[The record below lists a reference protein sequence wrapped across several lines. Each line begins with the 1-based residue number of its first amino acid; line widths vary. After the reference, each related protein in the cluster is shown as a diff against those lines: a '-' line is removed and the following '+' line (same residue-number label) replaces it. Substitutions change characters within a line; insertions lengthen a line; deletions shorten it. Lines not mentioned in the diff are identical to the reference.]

1 MYNRVGSEL
10 QDWRNLMKKD
20 EPNKPHTQTTEP
32 KEVKSKVLSR
42 IQQQL
47 NRKEGEVSLTY
58 TKHDEHSKV
67 NQYSKGP
74 ISPIAE

>member
-1 MYNRVGSEL
+1 MN
-10 QDWRNLMKKD
+10 KD
-20 EPNKPHTQTTEP
+20 ELDRPRTQTTEP

-47 NRKEGEVSLTY
+47 NRKEGEVPMTY